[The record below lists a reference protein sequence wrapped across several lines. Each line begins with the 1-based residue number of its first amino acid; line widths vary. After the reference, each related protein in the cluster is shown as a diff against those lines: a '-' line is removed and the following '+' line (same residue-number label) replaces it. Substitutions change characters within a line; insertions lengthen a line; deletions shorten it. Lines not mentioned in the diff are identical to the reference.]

1 MHITITP
8 TPLSGVLRVPSSKSM
23 THRELIA
30 AALAQGETTLSGV
43 TPSQDIE
50 ATVRILSLMGA
61 HFTEEATEDGLTFHI
76 SGGLSP
82 QKGRL
87 EADAGESGS
96 TLRFLIPLGLISGNV
111 IRYVGHGR
119 LSERPLTPYY
129 GIFDEKSIS
138 FDNRSGLPLTV
149 KGQLSGGRYALP
161 GDVSSQFFTGLLFAL
176 PLAADD
182 SILISTTTLES
193 KSYVDMT
200 LDTLARHGI
209 TIHEKSPELYEIP
222 GGQSYRS
229 GTFAVEGDYSQA
241 AFWLV
246 AGLSG
251 KEITLKGLSRA
262 SKQGDK
268 AILGILR
275 AMGGDITEA
284 KGLVS
289 AKPSKTHGT
298 TIDAEDCPD
307 LVPALAALAAVSE
320 GTTEIIHAARVRLKE
335 CDRLH
340 AMAVELTKL
349 CADIE
354 EKPDGLLI
362 RGRDHLTGGAVSSWN
377 DHRIAMALAAV
388 SAKCR
393 APLTIEGAE
402 SVRKSY
408 PTFWEDFKR
417 VGGRLVTSD

>member
-1 MHITITP
+1 
-8 TPLSGVLRVPSSKSM
+8 
-23 THRELIA
+23 
-30 AALAQGETTLSGV
+30 
-43 TPSQDIE
+43 
-50 ATVRILSLMGA
+50 MGA
-61 HFTEEATEDGLTFHI
+61 HFTEEAAEDGLTFHI

-82 QKGRL
+82 QEGLL

-129 GIFDEKSIS
+129 GIFDEKGIS
-138 FDNRSGLPLTV
+138 FDNREGLPLTV

-176 PLAADD
+176 PLAGDD
-182 SILISTTTLES
+182 SVLISTTTLES

-209 TIHEKSPELYEIP
+209 TIHEKSPEHYEIP
-222 GGQSYRS
+222 GGQSYKA
-229 GTFAVEGDYSQA
+229 GAFAVEGDYSQA

-246 AGLSG
+246 SGLTGAG
-251 KEITLKGLSRA
+251 ITLQGLFLD

-268 AILGILR
+268 AILTILSK
-275 AMGGDITEA
+275 MGGDIREEDGMIA
-284 KGLVS
+284 
-289 AKPSKTHGT
+289 AKPSKTRGT
-298 TIDAEDCPD
+298 VIDAEDCPD

-320 GTTEIIHAARVRLKE
+320 GTTEIIHASRVRLKE

-340 AMAVELTKL
+340 AMVVELTKL
-349 CADIE
+349 GADIE

-388 SAKCR
+388 SAKCS

-417 VGGRLVTSD
+417 VGGRLVTGD